1 MLALPQF
8 TPLFHAKS
16 RPAPDGPPRDLRHST
31 SAAFLE
37 VLTWSEVACDLA
49 NGEIRSYYLKLHSG
63 DPWEMETH
71 EHNATS
77 TVHTFVN
84 LAPFTRYAAKVFA
97 QNDAGRSP
105 YFASVNFTTAPFPP
119 PQPTDL
125 LASHLTQDSVRVSW
139 NAPYPPHGVLDNYR
153 LLFWSGNDKSK
164 ATEIT
169 IVHEE
174 CRRRRRFVARHCYTV
189 KGLEPRSVYRFSV
202 RAANK
207 GTSYSPYS
215 AELVTKTKDSVPVIK
230 RAPGVDAVD
239 GNTVTLNL
247 TPVDFHNG
255 PLTAYYLLVVKKVHE
270 VVAPIRLVNFSSAE
284 DLHLGY
290 YVGASFTAEEVGDG
304 IRFVV
309 GAGDTVGGFANPP
322 LEAGAPYSFGWA
334 AETNFSGSEGSVL
347 TSDPRI
353 SEPISGVGNTY
364 WPFIAGSLLCLAAM
378 ALATTGILCCC
389 RKRRSSHRWPP
400 DIAAVVL
407 EERVAEEPKFVEK
420 SAIDRKTQRAEMNEY
435 ISTDS
440 KSAAPAAG
448 GSAPSRPSNPV
459 PIKRFQEYVTRA
471 LVEGTLELEY
481 TADPISLLQLPGFRL
496 NVLAGHL
503 KTLCTLLF
511 QMKPQFFL
519 ESVTPPGC
527 WAAKSTTPPVAR
539 KKMVALLAPTL
550 SQVFIQVEHALSGA
564 IGVIGK
570 KYHLTVEVS
579 AVDLPT

>member
-1 MLALPQF
+1 MEAPWQPKSSIQMRPLRALTTRRSQVCGRPVPTCFGAGKCIVILLF
-8 TPLFHAKS
+8 TTCITARPTASDVLSADRGAVVNWSGLTTSSGDAILYRVLYKPVASLLKSCAIKETEEVEVATPPGLSSVTLRELRPYTLYRVAVVAIGARRVPLLNTTFQTKAA
-16 RPAPDGPPRDLRHST
+16 APDGPPRDLRHST

-215 AELVTKTKDSVPVIK
+215 AELVTKTKDS
-230 RAPGVDAVD
+230 
-239 GNTVTLNL
+239 
-247 TPVDFHNG
+247 G
-255 PLTAYYLLVVKKVHE
+255 P
-270 VVAPIRLVNFSSAE
+270 PR
-284 DLHLGY
+284 DLHITERTEHSLKILWY
-290 YVGASFTAEEVGDG
+290 AADG
-304 IRFVV
+304 K
-309 GAGDTVGGFANPP
+309 
-322 LEAGAPYSFGWA
+322 E
-334 AETNFSGSEGSVL
+334 
-347 TSDPRI
+347 
-353 SEPISGVGNTY
+353 
-364 WPFIAGSLLCLAAM
+364 
-378 ALATTGILCCC
+378 
-389 RKRRSSHRWPP
+389 
-400 DIAAVVL
+400 
-407 EERVAEEPKFVEK
+407 
-420 SAIDRKTQRAEMNEY
+420 
-435 ISTDS
+435 
-440 KSAAPAAG
+440 
-448 GSAPSRPSNPV
+448 
-459 PIKRFQEYVTRA
+459 
-471 LVEGTLELEY
+471 
-481 TADPISLLQLPGFRL
+481 
-496 NVLAGHL
+496 
-503 KTLCTLLF
+503 
-511 QMKPQFFL
+511 
-519 ESVTPPGC
+519 
-527 WAAKSTTPPVAR
+527 
-539 KKMVALLAPTL
+539 
-550 SQVFIQVEHALSGA
+550 
-564 IGVIGK
+564 
-570 KYHLTVEVS
+570 
-579 AVDLPT
+579 